1 MASDL
6 GSWLKRL
13 AGRKNDDQLNIV
25 CRRFLEVF
33 RLHGVETSQIP
44 RLLPQVKL
52 ADLQS
57 HERLLAV
64 LTPELLDQVAALFC
78 VRLSW
83 LEGVDDRIYDYLAS
97 CKEPKLILEH
107 INAVLTD
114 ERSRRGR
121 PIRVLCT
128 KKKLDHHSKD
138 VQDLAP
144 VIVEKIAELGEES
157 IFRYHVYRD
166 GFPWDH
172 PPARIELKALART
185 IYKKLGIT
193 VPLYEIP
200 EREMDE
206 LLEGRL
212 IPGFLRSVCHHSTP
226 SLEDYALTASESGVA
241 RETEELEDVLRYIDE
256 QGLSDFRFVTFPA
269 EVATDQNPGQVMNG
283 AKGEVSVKANAV
295 KAANK
300 KHARTNEIKQR
311 FVQFYRDHEKDHESK
326 SAAAKTFFKCVLNER
341 DRLEFKEINT
351 ALRVFLEALRKA
363 GAGPQQ

>member
-1 MASDL
+1 MAPNL

-13 AGRKNDDQLNIV
+13 AGQKNDDELSIV

-33 RLHGVETSQIP
+33 RLHGVETAQIP

-57 HERLLAV
+57 SERLLVV

-83 LEGVDDRIYDYLAS
+83 LEGVDDRVYDYLAS

-114 ERSRRGR
+114 ERSRWDQ

-128 KKKLDHHSKD
+128 KKKLDRHSKD

-172 PPARIELKALART
+172 PPARIELKALACVFRAIVT
-185 IYKKLGIT
+185 G
-193 VPLYEIP
+193 
-200 EREMDE
+200 
-206 LLEGRL
+206 
-212 IPGFLRSVCHHSTP
+212 
-226 SLEDYALTASESGVA
+226 
-241 RETEELEDVLRYIDE
+241 
-256 QGLSDFRFVTFPA
+256 DFA
-269 EVATDQNPGQVMNG
+269 EA
-283 AKGEVSVKANAV
+283 
-295 KAANK
+295 
-300 KHARTNEIKQR
+300 
-311 FVQFYRDHEKDHESK
+311 
-326 SAAAKTFFKCVLNER
+326 
-341 DRLEFKEINT
+341 
-351 ALRVFLEALRKA
+351 
-363 GAGPQQ
+363 